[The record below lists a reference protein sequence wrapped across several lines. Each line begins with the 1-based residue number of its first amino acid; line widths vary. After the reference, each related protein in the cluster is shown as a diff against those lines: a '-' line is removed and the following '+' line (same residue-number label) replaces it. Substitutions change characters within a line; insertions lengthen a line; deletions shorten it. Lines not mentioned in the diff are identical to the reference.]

1 MERRKEWG
9 RNLGYA
15 AFWPLFGL
23 CFYALEWLVP
33 GRVYHVMYHPTDSL
47 IPFCELFVIPYL
59 FWFPFM
65 IFAYVYAFFT
75 DAGAF
80 RRMMRF
86 TALTYGGGL
95 LMFILFPTCQNLRP
109 QVFPRDN
116 FLTAVMAWFYTCDT
130 STNVCPSLHVCGSLA
145 AAFGHPAVF
154 DAGLAEGH
162 LGHGPDHLRLHGLR
176 QAALDPGHGLRL
188 PLQRLC
194 LAAGLRPGPGAAE
207 NGEISEFLSRRLL
220 AHPFLRMV

>member
-86 TALTYGGGL
+86 TALPYGGGL

-145 AAFGHPAVF
+145 AAFG
-154 DAGLAEGH
+154 L
-162 LGHGPDHLRLHGLR
+162 
-176 QAALDPGHGLRL
+176 LD
-188 PLQRLC
+188 
-194 LAAGLRPGPGAAE
+194 
-207 NGEISEFLSRRLL
+207 SRRFSTPGWRRAIWATALTICASTVFVKQHSILDTVCGVLFSGYAWLL
-220 AHPFLRMV
+220 VYGLGQERQRMAKFQNS